1 MFYLLPKPETHMG
14 WSVLTWRIAAL
25 FLLLASYAG
34 CNRLNV
40 SKPPIISK
48 FGSRLQPSN
57 SRDWKPE
64 QAQTPFTQSDGS
76 RYRVH
81 NIRNCSYLSTEDY
94 VVDYF
99 DRTIDLSQIQSVD
112 FIVVP
117 FNSAPAL
124 AHTMISFG
132 LNDGTYLAVSVEVRK
147 EKGEKFN
154 AFAGAARTFELMYVV
169 GEERDLIRLR
179 TKHYDANVFVFP
191 TVATP
196 EQSRRLFV
204 DITERMNGLA
214 TNPEFYHSITNNCTT
229 NLADHVNRISPE
241 RIAYGW
247 QVLMPGFSAKY
258 AYDIGLLDNRIPFE
272 DLESIAQVNS
282 LAERHYDDPQFS
294 NLIRSRR
301 HLIDRYLERA
311 ASREPTMDGRGG
323 QLLSSE
329 FGTTGRRRSFR

>member
-1 MFYLLPKPETHMG
+1 M
-14 WSVLTWRIAAL
+14 VL
-25 FLLLASYAG
+25 FLLVASCAG
-34 CNRLNV
+34 CNRLNL
-40 SKPPIISK
+40 SKTPIVSK

-57 SRDWKPE
+57 DRDWKPE
-64 QAQTPFTQSDGS
+64 QAQAPFAQIEGS
-76 RYRVH
+76 QYRIH

-154 AFAGAARTFELMYVV
+154 AIAGAARTFELMYVV
-169 GEERDLIRLR
+169 GEERDLIRVR
-179 TKHYDANVFVFP
+179 TKHYDCNVFAFP

-196 EQSRRLFV
+196 KQARRLFV
-204 DITERMNGLA
+204 DITDRMNGLVA
-214 TNPEFYHSITNNCTT
+214 KPEFYNSLTNNCTT

-258 AYDIGLLDNRIPFE
+258 AYEIGLLDNRIPFE
-272 DLESIAQVNS
+272 DLEAIAQVNL
-282 LAERHYDDPQFS
+282 LAEQHYDDPQFS

-301 HLIDRYLERA
+301 HLIDRYIERA
-311 ASREPTMDGRGG
+311 DSRQPTISGRGG
-323 QLLSSE
+323 QLLEDE
-329 FGTTGRRRSFR
+329 FGSVERRRRIQERFPNGQRSAAMRQSLR